1 MIPNSIVKC
10 WKKCLFFGLK
20 VAMKILVKG
29 SAKMKSTSTPPTNE
43 LPKTL
48 GQWVVASF
56 EVEQSITTGNQA
68 PRLRHATHHLC
79 TRPTSPP
86 QLSLSLSLFLST
98 ETPLW
103 PTPCAHTHF
112 FTFTFASSCDQ
123 SPLCPITLLLTHLE
137 KGSRKK
143 LFFWARNKLGGR
155 RGEGLSQFVLRIFH
169 SEWIDWN
176 FTFNFGFGEETNP
189 AFEGPNH
196 ELNYSLFP
204 L

>member
-20 VAMKILVKG
+20 VAQKILIKG
-29 SAKMKSTSTPPTNE
+29 SAKMKSTSTTPTNE

-86 QLSLSLSLFLST
+86 QLSLSLSLLLST
-98 ETPLW
+98 GTLLDPH
-103 PTPCAHTHF
+103 PAHTHTF
-112 FTFTFASSCDQ
+112 LFTFTFASSCDQ
-123 SPLCPITLLLTHLE
+123 SPLCPITLDSAAVSIFLVILVELTIEL
-137 KGSRKK
+137 KS
-143 LFFWARNKLGGR
+143 
-155 RGEGLSQFVLRIFH
+155 RIF
-169 SEWIDWN
+169 E
-176 FTFNFGFGEETNP
+176 
-189 AFEGPNH
+189 
-196 ELNYSLFP
+196 SLFKAI
-204 L
+204 